1 MNKAIEKFK
10 KLTRIQQV
18 EFVIASLLSLALL
31 IALPVYAWFSYSNK
45 VETLTKIKEPNL
57 LDIKSGNADPIVN
70 FDLRDVNIE
79 DMKNGTTY
87 RYVFC
92 VITEDSNISYDLQ
105 LAHTTNIPF
114 DYKIYKA
121 KKLDSKPA
129 DGTEYAE
136 YHRLGEENKKTYYSK
151 DDEVKLT
158 ALNEDSGSTAT
169 YGRKI
174 ADQDKSEEWYT
185 KTYDDA
191 ADTPQAYAVP
201 LYLKTASPFKHEASN
216 KDDPDYF
223 ILELTWN
230 GSEDDTTDYAQWNK
244 AENNKETDIIY
255 ITAGRSSG

>member
-57 LDIKSGNADPIVN
+57 LDIRSGNAEPIVN

-79 DMKNGTTY
+79 EMKDGTTY

-121 KKLDSKPA
+121 EKLDSKPA

-136 YHRLGEENKKTYYSK
+136 YHPLGEEENKTYYSK
-151 DDEVKLT
+151 GDEVELT
-158 ALNEDSGSTAT
+158 TLNADEASAAT
-169 YGRKI
+169 YGRTI
-174 ADQDKSEEWYT
+174 AKQGQGEEWYD
-185 KTYDDA
+185 KTYDNG
-191 ADTPQAYAVP
+191 DTPQAYAVP

-230 GSEDDTTDYAQWNK
+230 GSENDTTDYAQWNK

-255 ITAGRSSG
+255 ITAGRSSS